1 MRRIALL
8 AVLTMAMLAAPAL
21 ATLASGVSATIHAR
35 GTIDERVRVRER
47 SGTDFVHQQVTI
59 APGGHTGWH
68 THPGATLVTVKS
80 GTLTFIG
87 VRDDDGDDDDDDDD
101 DGGRAARC
109 FTVVYPTGKSFID
122 RGHGHVHIAHNLGST
137 PVELWV
143 TYTGVPPGGGVR
155 IDAADPGC

>member
-8 AVLTMAMLAAPAL
+8 VGLTTAILAAPAL
-21 ATLASGVSATIHAR
+21 ATLASGVSATLHAR
-35 GTIDERVRVRER
+35 GTIGDKVKVKEP

-87 VRDDDGDDDDDDDD
+87 VKHHGDDDDDD
-101 DGGRAARC
+101 DGGRGARC
-109 FTVVYPTGKSFID
+109 FTIVYPTGTSFID
-122 RGHGHVHIAHNLGST
+122 RGHGHVHIARNLGAT

-143 TYTGVPPGGGVR
+143 TYTGVPRGGAFR